1 MRKILSSYFIV
12 LLVSMTVGCSMNE
25 ITVKKNEVETE
36 KNSPPQL
43 TSIKRSN
50 HFSYLETFSKEDLHK
65 YSNFLR
71 VGSSNELKGFNPK
84 STLLIFFDMIEN
96 DDINGIYNL
105 AFKDSNL
112 PTRDEFE
119 YLFTSNDVYNQA
131 KNDVLKYRWFD
142 KIEENYGIENKAS
155 TVISISLGRVT
166 TSTAYSFKKNE
177 AGVWQIELS
186 HMLNTRH

>member
-1 MRKILSSYFIV
+1 MWKILSSCFIV
-12 LLVSMTVGCSMNE
+12 LLVIMTVGCL
-25 ITVKKNEVETE
+25 KNESTVTKSEVENE
-36 KNSPPQL
+36 KNSPQVTP
-43 TSIKRSN
+43 IKRSN
-50 HFSYLETFSKEDLHK
+50 HFSYLESFSKEDKHK
-65 YSNFLR
+65 YSNFLK

-84 STLLIFFDMIEN
+84 RTLLIFFDMVEN

-105 AFKDSNL
+105 TFKDSNL

-119 YLFTSNDVYNQA
+119 HLFTSNEGIYNHV

-142 KIEENYGIENKAS
+142 KIEENYWIENKAS
-155 TVISISLGRVT
+155 AVISISLGSFT

-186 HMLNTRH
+186 HMLNTRY